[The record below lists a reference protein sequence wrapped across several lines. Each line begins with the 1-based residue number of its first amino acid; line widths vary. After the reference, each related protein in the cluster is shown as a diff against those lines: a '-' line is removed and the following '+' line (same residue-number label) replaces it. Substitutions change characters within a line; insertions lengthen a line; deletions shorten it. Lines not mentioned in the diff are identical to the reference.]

1 MVISIGMIY
10 SLSLLQTFLNVPY
23 TFTPAIIRSQSEW
36 YNQTLFSRNKEPY
49 VRVMQQTDV
58 TKAVLGVSTELSP
71 KPNKTWT
78 VQKVIQATTTELEHS
93 NEKSKR

>member
-1 MVISIGMIY
+1 MVQPDI
-10 SLSLLQTFLNVPY
+10 VKP
-23 TFTPAIIRSQSEW
+23 EV
-36 YNQTLFSRNKEPY
+36 FSKNKEPY
-49 VRVMQQTDV
+49 VCVMQTDV
-58 TKAVLGVSTELSP
+58 TKAVPGVSTELSP